1 MGEKRGRM
9 ALLGRAVTLDG
20 PGRARVSS
28 KSAATLRMVPG
39 WPWKSAR
46 VSLCMPRSA
55 RQSGCL
61 RLSLFA
67 SIVYRCLCACK
78 AACGRARVNSLS
90 LSVSC
95 PHASPS
101 SSHARVSALDPHP
114 PFMVPRASRPCSYGP
129 SHSTRM
135 HTPRRRTPARPYK
148 RSTPARA
155 PAPLPAERPSAC
167 MRARAPLPAQP
178 PRPSRTRGGPG
189 GPAVAVCAGAV
200 EGGAAVEAAAAHVDA
215 ERVAVGVEHVRVV
228 AQLRVPHKGVHVPC
242 PVPSR
247 PLLVPCPVPSR
258 PLLVPCPV
266 PSRPPPLCVP
276 AHPSARP
283 APRHRPQVRLRA
295 RSRTPRPRARG
306 RHVGST
312 PRPRARP
319 RLGAPGMVGAARAN
333 RAMPS
338 LPR

>member
-1 MGEKRGRM
+1 M

-55 RQSGCL
+55 RLSGSL

-114 PFMVPRASRPCSYGP
+114 PFHGPAGLALSAPHTAPACARHAGARTSEALPRAHARLPP
-129 SHSTRM
+129 AEV
-135 HTPRRRTPARPYK
+135 RRRACAHARLSLRNHLVHLAHLVP
-148 RSTPARA
+148 
-155 PAPLPAERPSAC
+155 
-167 MRARAPLPAQP
+167 
-178 PRPSRTRGGPG
+178 
-189 GPAVAVCAGAV
+189 
-200 EGGAAVEAAAAHVDA
+200 GAAQA
-215 ERVAVGVEHVRVV
+215 
-228 AQLRVPHKGVHVPC
+228 
-242 PVPSR
+242 
-247 PLLVPCPVPSR
+247 
-258 PLLVPCPV
+258 
-266 PSRPPPLCVP
+266 
-276 AHPSARP
+276 
-283 APRHRPQVRLRA
+283 
-295 RSRTPRPRARG
+295 G
-306 RHVGST
+306 RQ
-312 PRPRARP
+312 
-319 RLGAPGMVGAARAN
+319 
-333 RAMPS
+333 
-338 LPR
+338 